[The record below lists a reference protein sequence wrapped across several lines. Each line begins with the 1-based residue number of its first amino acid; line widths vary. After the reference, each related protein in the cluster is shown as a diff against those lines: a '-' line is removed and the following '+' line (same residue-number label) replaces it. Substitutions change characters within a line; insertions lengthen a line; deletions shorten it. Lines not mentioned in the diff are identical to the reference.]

1 MTNPISPISPEQL
14 KEILTNPD
22 TTQDEIKKLI
32 ERDPNPNL
40 NPFNSNLKVRSQAVT
55 ANVDDEW
62 FNEVAREY
70 RQKKYQEKINKGFS
84 GVKIVS
90 EGDSWFQF
98 PFLLKD
104 VIDWISESDD
114 YAAWSLDAAGDTL
127 KNMTSDLNID
137 KIVNAIIDTTPDV
150 FLISG
155 GGNDMFADGVFLPL
169 LNPFTPDLKPS
180 EYLNTKFDRFI
191 DEIMELYRKLF
202 EEILRKF
209 PGIKIICHG
218 YDYVIPRES
227 GTLIG
232 NNMRSK
238 NIHDASLQREIME
251 VAIDRLNEAQIKLVS
266 QFRNRVFH
274 VDCRGAVNQNNW
286 FDEIH
291 PNNDGFKSVADR
303 FKTVIENIRV
313 QKALT
318 ASVSTSNV
326 K

>member
-1 MTNPISPISPEQL
+1 MTTPISPEEL
-14 KEILTNPD
+14 KKKLTNPA
-22 TTQDEIKKLI
+22 TTPDEIKNLI

-40 NPFNSNLKVRSQAVT
+40 NPFNSNLKVKWQAV
-55 ANVDDEW
+55 NPNIDDEW
-62 FNEVAREY
+62 FNKVAREY
-70 RQKKYQEKINKGFS
+70 RQQKYQEKIKKGFS

-137 KIVNAIIDTTPDV
+137 KIVNAIMDTRSDV

-155 GGNDMFADGVFLPL
+155 GGNDMFADGVFSRL
-169 LNPFTPDLKPS
+169 LNPFAPNLKPS
-180 EYLNTKFDRFI
+180 EYLNTEFDRFI
-191 DEIMELYRKLF
+191 DEIIKLYRKLF
-202 EEILRKF
+202 EEIFRRF
-209 PGIKIICHG
+209 PGVKIICHG

-227 GTLIG
+227 GIFMG
-232 NNMRSK
+232 NNMQSK
-238 NIHDASLQREIME
+238 NIKKGNLQREIMK
-251 VAIDRLNEAQIKLVS
+251 VAIDRLNEAQIELVL
-266 QFRNRVFH
+266 QFRDRVFH

-303 FKTVIENIRV
+303 FKTVIENI
-313 QKALT
+313 QFKQALT
-318 ASVSTSNV
+318 TSASKV